1 MAISVKV
8 EFGNESGET
17 AVAEDAAVATGNV
30 GGNAAAV
37 RPASCPVDEYFK
49 VSVEP
54 EAN

>member
-1 MAISVKV
+1 MAMSVKV

-17 AVAEDAAVATGNV
+17 AAVAEDAVATGDV

-49 VSVEP
+49 VSVET
-54 EAN
+54 EVN